1 MATSS
6 HPDQPPRRSGGGS
19 STAPLHAESVLGGQ
33 ADPGTSGPPAMGPGV
48 EPAGFEET
56 TQALAPA
63 VGPWADSLGRAG
75 SRAAQTLLVAAVVV
89 GVIWVLLQVKVVLIA
104 VLVALILA
112 SAVGPAV
119 KWLERRGWSN
129 LLATLA
135 AFLGILALVGGV
147 LTGIVLA
154 VRSEWDTLTAS
165 ALEGWDELQRLVQS
179 GPIPVDTAAIDSA
192 VQQAGDFV
200 TSGSFAGGAI
210 SGLGAATEFI
220 TGVVLMI
227 VVLFFC
233 LKDGEKMWNFTL
245 RWFRGERR
253 AKLAESVD
261 RSAQVL
267 GGYVRGTA
275 FVALIDAVFIG
286 AALLAL
292 RVPLAI
298 PLAVLVFVTAFI
310 PVVGATIAGIIAAL
324 VALVTNGPVIAL
336 AVIGWIIVVNQIEGN
351 ILQPIIMGRTLSLHA
366 LMVLLALTVG
376 TLVGGIF
383 GAILAV
389 PYTAVA
395 WAVIQVWSSRYQV
408 GDDPVLGPD
417 PVNPK
422 DRVESKATMA
432 ERWKYQRMRYQ
443 QALGSRFGATERD
456 AVRQD
461 DTAEDT
467 APTSPGRGTGSGE
480 DGRKP

>member
-1 MATSS
+1 MATSPR
-6 HPDQPPRRSGGGS
+6 PDQPPRRPGGS
-19 STAPLHAESVLGGQ
+19 STAPLHAESVLGGR
-33 ADPGTSGPPAMGPGV
+33 ADSGTGGVPAMGPGV

-89 GVIWVLLQVKVVLIA
+89 GLVWVLLRIKVVVIA
-104 VLVALILA
+104 AMVALILA
-112 SAVGPAV
+112 SAVGPVV
-119 KWLERRGWSN
+119 KWLERKGWSN
-129 LLATLA
+129 LLATLT
-135 AFLGILALVGGV
+135 AFLGILLLLGGV
-147 LTGIVLA
+147 ITGIVLT
-154 VRSEWDTLTAS
+154 VRAEWDTLAS
-165 ALEGWDELQRLVQS
+165 QASEGWNELRRLLES
-179 GPIPVDTAAIDSA
+179 TPLPVDTASIDA
-192 VQQAGDFV
+192 ALRRATEFA
-200 TSGSFAGGAI
+200 TSGSFAGSAL
-210 SGLGAATEFI
+210 SGLSAAASFI
-220 TGVVLMI
+220 TGLVLMI
-227 VVLFFC
+227 VILFFF

-261 RSAQVL
+261 RGAQVL

-275 FVALIDAVFIG
+275 LVALIDAVFIG
-286 AALLAL
+286 GFLLVFG
-292 RVPLAI
+292 VPLAI

-324 VALVTNGPVIAL
+324 VALVTNGPLIAL

-366 LMVLLALTVG
+366 LIVLLALTVG

-408 GDDPVLGPD
+408 GDDPVLGSD

-443 QALGSRFGATERD
+443 QALGGRFGATERD

-461 DTAEDT
+461 DSTDDD
-467 APTSPGRGTGSGE
+467 APHSTGGGTGSGE
-480 DGRKP
+480 DARTP